1 MENKYDITIVIPFY
15 YGNKYICNLLKKLN
29 KSACFAEN
37 LKIETLIV
45 NDSPD
50 CQIDFINYSNLN
62 ISVITNSKNMGI
74 HYSRVA
80 GIMNA
85 QGKYIIMLDQ
95 DDELS
100 EKALLLQYDGIKD
113 NDLII
118 ANGIDYNPFNYGKIY
133 HSRKHQ
139 ELSTNLKYYL
149 NIGCMI
155 VSPGQCMIKKS
166 IIPKLW
172 LQHPIKNNGAD
183 DLLLWLLLLKQGI
196 KVTFN
201 YETIYLHN
209 FSGTNVSSDFEKM
222 VISTQETVDFLYN
235 KNIISEYER
244 KKFYKRLKMRSLYE
258 NKGRIN
264 KIIAMILYPEIAF
277 YLIKMKIV

>member
-37 LKIETLIV
+37 LKIETLII

-50 CQIDFINYSNLN
+50 CRVDYINYSNLN
-62 ISVITNSKNMGI
+62 VSVITNSKNMGI
-74 HYSRVA
+74 HYSRVV
-80 GIMNA
+80 GINNA
-85 QGKYIIMLDQ
+85 HGKYIIMLDQ

-100 EKALLLQYDGIKD
+100 EKALLLQYNGIKE

-118 ANGIDYNPFNYGKIY
+118 ANGMDYNPLNYGKIY
-133 HSRKHQ
+133 HSRRHQ
-139 ELSTNLKYYL
+139 KLSANLKYYL

-172 LQHPIKNNGAD
+172 LDHTIKNNGAD
-183 DLLLWLLLLKQGI
+183 DLLLWILLLKQDNR
-196 KVTFN
+196 VTFN

-209 FSGTNVSSDFEKM
+209 FSGNNVSSDFEKM
-222 VISTQETVDFLYN
+222 VISTKEIVDFLYDQ
-235 KNIISEYER
+235 NILSIYER
-244 KKFYKRLKMRSLYE
+244 KKFYRRLKMRALYE
-258 NKGRIN
+258 NKGKIH

>member
-15 YGNKYICNLLKKLN
+15 YGNKYICNLLEKLN

-113 NDLII
+113 NVILDICE
-118 ANGIDYNPFNYGKIY
+118 KIM
-133 HSRKHQ
+133 KF
-139 ELSTNLKYYL
+139 
-149 NIGCMI
+149 
-155 VSPGQCMIKKS
+155 
-166 IIPKLW
+166 
-172 LQHPIKNNGAD
+172 AA
-183 DLLLWLLLLKQGI
+183 
-196 KVTFN
+196 
-201 YETIYLHN
+201 
-209 FSGTNVSSDFEKM
+209 
-222 VISTQETVDFLYN
+222 N
-235 KNIISEYER
+235 KNIQIQRAAKSYYVTGALRVYLNAPDTAEYQEVIYKAKNILNSYGKKVLKDKNIR
-244 KKFYKRLKMRSLYE
+244 KKNRYSLY
-258 NKGRIN
+258 
-264 KIIAMILYPEIAF
+264 LYF
-277 YLIKMKIV
+277 YLRPLLKLIYQKIDRWK